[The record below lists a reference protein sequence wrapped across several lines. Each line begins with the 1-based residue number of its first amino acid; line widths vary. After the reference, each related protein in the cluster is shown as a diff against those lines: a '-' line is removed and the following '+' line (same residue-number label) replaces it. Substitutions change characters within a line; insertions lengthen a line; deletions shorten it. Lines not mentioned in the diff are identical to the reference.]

1 MSSPEEKTFT
11 LSTEEV
17 AQIDSLVKSGAYA
30 SANEVISA
38 ALQALDERDATIEQW
53 LREEV
58 APVYDAMEAHPERAL
73 TAEQVAENLRAHHES
88 RTRKT
93 A

>member
-1 MSSPEEKTFT
+1 MSDAEKTIS
-11 LSTEEV
+11 LPAAEV
-17 AQIDSLVKSGAYA
+17 ERIEALVSSGSYP
-30 SANEVISA
+30 SA
-38 ALQALDERDATIEQW
+38 AEVVREALLALEERDTSLEDW